1 MLSQIT
7 RESKTKISTVN
18 CGILLFNQG
27 QILECTQRLRQDMH
41 IDYYQLPKTL
51 NPKIIMDLPV
61 QRMTSHLK
69 LHI

>member
-1 MLSQIT
+1 MLSDK

-27 QILECTQRLRQDMH
+27 QILECTQRYRQDMH
-41 IDYYQLPKTL
+41 IDYYQLPKIL
-51 NPKIIMDLPV
+51 NPKIIMDL